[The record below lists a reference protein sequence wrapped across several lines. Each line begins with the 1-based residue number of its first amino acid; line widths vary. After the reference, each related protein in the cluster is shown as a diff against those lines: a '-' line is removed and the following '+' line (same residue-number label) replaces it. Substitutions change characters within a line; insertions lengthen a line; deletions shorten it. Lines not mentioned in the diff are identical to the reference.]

1 MKKEVTKG
9 VNFYIVLDSK
19 ANKQGLHKVYV
30 RFLQDRKK
38 REHFLEIRW
47 PLDKF
52 DRFNELLLPRF
63 ENDPDVEKHNLY
75 IQEVKSRLNKVKL
88 TSYLK
93 SRIISIDEYISTI
106 TQYASKT
113 DMLLFMEN
121 TYEDQYRKKII
132 SEETYKKHKSVC
144 GKLKVFFDGSL
155 PMMQL
160 DAKRIQELDADYR
173 AKGYKSNTITSL
185 HKVFAKYIRMAI
197 EEGLMEKDPYLKLKF
212 NYVPGERVALTQDE
226 VKKLYKA
233 FDDQVLDMIEH
244 EVLRRF
250 LFSCLTGLR
259 ISDTHA
265 ITDEHVKADCI
276 VFSPAKTR
284 RTGKTVKIPL
294 PAAAR
299 RLIEGRKGKLFVPF
313 ADQSINRI
321 LKRIAKQCEIN
332 EQLSY
337 HSARDTFGTIFIELG
352 GDIKS
357 LCDLMGHSST
367 KITEIY
373 LKMADKRK
381 VQLMNNFDRLF

>member
-1 MKKEVTKG
+1 
-9 VNFYIVLDSK
+9 
-19 ANKQGLHKVYV
+19 
-30 RFLQDRKK
+30 
-38 REHFLEIRW
+38 
-47 PLDKF
+47 
-52 DRFNELLLPRF
+52 
-63 ENDPDVEKHNLY
+63 
-75 IQEVKSRLNKVKL
+75 
-88 TSYLK
+88 
-93 SRIISIDEYISTI
+93 
-106 TQYASKT
+106 
-113 DMLLFMEN
+113 
-121 TYEDQYRKKII
+121 
-132 SEETYKKHKSVC
+132 
-144 GKLKVFFDGSL
+144 
-155 PMMQL
+155 
-160 DAKRIQELDADYR
+160 
-173 AKGYKSNTITSL
+173 
-185 HKVFAKYIRMAI
+185 IRMAI

-250 LFSCLTGLR
+250 LFSWLTGLR
-259 ISDTHA
+259 ISATHA

-299 RLIEGRKGKLFVPF
+299 RLIEGREGKLFVPF

-373 LKMADKRK
+373 LKKIGRAH
-381 VQLMNNFDRLF
+381 V